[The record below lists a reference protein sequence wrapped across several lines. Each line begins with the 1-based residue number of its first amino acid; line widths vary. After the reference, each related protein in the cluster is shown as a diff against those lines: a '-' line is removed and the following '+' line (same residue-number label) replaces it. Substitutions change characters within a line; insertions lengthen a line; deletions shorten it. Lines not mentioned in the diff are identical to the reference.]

1 MIFCWALVN
10 TYLVAAGPRAAAA
23 VVRVMEGAQLAREG
37 PCGADMGCAREEGLS
52 TALQASEGT
61 KD

>member
-37 PCGADMGCAREEGLS
+37 PCGADMGCAREGLS